1 MTIRTKLTTG
11 FKMSSSM
18 VDILREVEQMAKG
31 IRTNRSTFGFWSTSK
46 QCFQI
51 TLRIFQFAVAT
62 FNHWI
67 YIILWRSL
75 SIHLQSLFLAL
86 DNEYCLSL
94 PNSLHVAFCFL
105 AGSEVEGVGSMVRE
119 STSFFSN
126 FRMLGSEQG
135 QETYVFLYCVEATRN
150 RWYVYFSSSCKC
162 EVFLKP
168 KCVRFIVVPH

>member
-86 DNEYCLSL
+86 DHEYCLSL

-119 STSFFSN
+119 FTSFF
-126 FRMLGSEQG
+126 LISECW
-135 QETYVFLYCVEATRN
+135 ERN
-150 RWYVYFSSSCKC
+150 KDRRPTFSYIVSKLHAIAGMFTSVVHVNAKSS
-162 EVFLKP
+162 
-168 KCVRFIVVPH
+168 